1 MFCYFKNIPRYVALQ
16 KISYLMN
23 IRFSVS
29 STTLTPLDDFTS
41 HLVREKSE
49 KWGRT
54 TRQNNVIHEK
64 ELLDLPGVSNS
75 ELNIRDLT
83 TVEIDNILLNTLY
96 LKKYPD
102 FNYILD
108 QCRKLS
114 RLPTTEKFLEAI
126 SHCSRMGLK
135 QEVTKLDKLLLD
147 YNPQEYEN
155 NAQLQHYH
163 IELLWKQGN
172 IENATHSFLDMYQKF
187 VQLRPKVL
195 EMSLHMIF
203 VLVPNG
209 SDANLVMM
217 TKFATNFYKKFNEL
231 QPLCL
236 TWELSFLSEWFSDQV
251 WSKQILEQCPEIL
264 DKVKLRLL
272 PMANHSLQ
280 KHDVDTVQRILEIM
294 LAYNLRNSYIILLHL
309 LFDYKCKYS

>member
-1 MFCYFKNIPRYVALQ
+1 
-16 KISYLMN
+16 
-23 IRFSVS
+23 
-29 STTLTPLDDFTS
+29 
-41 HLVREKSE
+41 
-49 KWGRT
+49 
-54 TRQNNVIHEK
+54 
-64 ELLDLPGVSNS
+64 
-75 ELNIRDLT
+75 
-83 TVEIDNILLNTLY
+83 
-96 LKKYPD
+96 
-102 FNYILD
+102 
-108 QCRKLS
+108 
-114 RLPTTEKFLEAI
+114 
-126 SHCSRMGLK
+126 MGLK

-163 IELLWKQGN
+163 IELLWKRGN

-309 LFDYKCKYS
+309 LFDYKCAQNDLRGCTEIMNVAIAQGIPMRSSHHLKFLHLLLGKRKPDIVPVTKIHVPKYTLKF

>member
-1 MFCYFKNIPRYVALQ
+1 
-16 KISYLMN
+16 MN

-187 VQLRPKVL
+187 VQLRPKVYAMNKL
-195 EMSLHMIF
+195 LS
-203 VLVPNG
+203 N
-209 SDANLVMM
+209 
-217 TKFATNFYKKFNEL
+217 
-231 QPLCL
+231 
-236 TWELSFLSEWFSDQV
+236 LSF
-251 WSKQILEQCPEIL
+251 
-264 DKVKLRLL
+264 
-272 PMANHSLQ
+272 
-280 KHDVDTVQRILEIM
+280 
-294 LAYNLRNSYIILLHL
+294 
-309 LFDYKCKYS
+309 